1 MGGEADLHEWITTV
15 INCSSNKKRSREGFK
30 WEVMPSGGKLV
41 SAFTQVLHLK
51 GNCGILNTQALY
63 SHVLVCKWIT
73 LSKTF
78 GISPVDI
85 LSWQPRHVC
94 CGCSAVLLGHS
105 ECFQTDPYR
114 EIFFFFF
121 FWKRIWS
128 FFGARNSLTQGE
140 VLLWNLTRAE
150 LLQEDDG
157 ESVGGTAT
165 KTVLSKDHT
174 AAVSHLPAQSTHW
187 NDSKTFNN

>member
-15 INCSSNKKRSREGFK
+15 ISCSSNKKRSREGFK

-121 FWKRIWS
+121 FLKKNMILLWSQKQSHSRRSLALKSHKSWAVAGGRRWKRW
-128 FFGARNSLTQGE
+128 RNCHQNCIIKG
-140 VLLWNLTRAE
+140 
-150 LLQEDDG
+150 
-157 ESVGGTAT
+157 
-165 KTVLSKDHT
+165 
-174 AAVSHLPAQSTHW
+174 SHCSRLPPASSINPLERFQ
-187 NDSKTFNN
+187 NV

>member
-1 MGGEADLHEWITTV
+1 
-15 INCSSNKKRSREGFK
+15 
-30 WEVMPSGGKLV
+30 MPSGGKLV

-114 EIFFFFF
+114 EIFFFFLF
-121 FWKRIWS
+121 FFEKEYDPSLEPETVSLKEKSCSEISQELSCCRRTTVKALEELPPKLYYQRITLQPSPTCQLNQPTGTIPKRLII
-128 FFGARNSLTQGE
+128 RNDLF
-140 VLLWNLTRAE
+140 
-150 LLQEDDG
+150 
-157 ESVGGTAT
+157 
-165 KTVLSKDHT
+165 KTCKYK
-174 AAVSHLPAQSTHW
+174 A
-187 NDSKTFNN
+187 KG